1 MLFCNPI
8 FFLGSSKNNEINMPN
23 SRIFVISIK
32 IFAQSD
38 ISNPLGYKKKKRV
51 GFIFYKISEVEL
63 DTIMIKTQPTIS
75 MNTPNDNLCRA
86 YSLRESF
93 PKKIISASS
102 CLLISTS
109 PPIPS
114 TLTHKK
120 LLEFMLNICDMSEG
134 SSWPFPS

>member
-1 MLFCNPI
+1 ML
-8 FFLGSSKNNEINMPN
+8 N
-23 SRIFVISIK
+23 SWIFVISIK

-75 MNTPNDNLCRA
+75 MNTPNDNLYRA

-93 PKKIISASS
+93 PKKNYF
-102 CLLISTS
+102 C
-109 PPIPS
+109 
-114 TLTHKK
+114 
-120 LLEFMLNICDMSEG
+120 
-134 SSWPFPS
+134 